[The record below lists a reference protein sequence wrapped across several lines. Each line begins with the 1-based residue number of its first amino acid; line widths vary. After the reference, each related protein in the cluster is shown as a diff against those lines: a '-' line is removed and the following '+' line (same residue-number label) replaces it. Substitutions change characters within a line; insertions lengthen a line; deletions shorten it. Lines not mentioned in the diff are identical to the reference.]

1 MKKLLLM
8 LVAFVATMSA
18 FAQNDNDLDI
28 KKGWAA
34 AFKPVA
40 EADDLNG
47 VHVAQA
53 GDGSV
58 YVSSKQNVS
67 FNFAGK
73 AVAQPEVAK
82 SSVIVKYDKD
92 GKEQWAITFDGDATV
107 TAMVADED
115 GTLYAAGIFYDV
127 VRYTS
132 TDLQLS
138 SIESSSRT
146 ESSFFIPWCLLS
158 KRRP

>member
-1 MKKLLLM
+1 M

-58 YVSSKQNVS
+58 YVSSMVRLWLSPKWQNPVS
-67 FNFAGK
+67 
-73 AVAQPEVAK
+73 
-82 SSVIVKYDKD
+82 S
-92 GKEQWAITFDGDATV
+92 
-107 TAMVADED
+107 
-115 GTLYAAGIFYDV
+115 
-127 VRYTS
+127 
-132 TDLQLS
+132 
-138 SIESSSRT
+138 
-146 ESSFFIPWCLLS
+146 
-158 KRRP
+158 

>member
-1 MKKLLLM
+1 MKKFLLM

-58 YVSSKQNVS
+58 YVSSTPLQARQCPIQRRCS
-67 FNFAGK
+67 L
-73 AVAQPEVAK
+73 QP
-82 SSVIVKYDKD
+82 
-92 GKEQWAITFDGDATV
+92 
-107 TAMVADED
+107 
-115 GTLYAAGIFYDV
+115 
-127 VRYTS
+127 
-132 TDLQLS
+132 
-138 SIESSSRT
+138 SSSMTRT
-146 ESSFFIPWCLLS
+146 VKSCGLS
-158 KRRP
+158 A